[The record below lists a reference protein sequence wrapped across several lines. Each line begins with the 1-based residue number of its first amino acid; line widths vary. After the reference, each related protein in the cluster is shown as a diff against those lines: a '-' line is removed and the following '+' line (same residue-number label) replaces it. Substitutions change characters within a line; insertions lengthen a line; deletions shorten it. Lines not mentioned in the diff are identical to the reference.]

1 MSSSRVVSDFATPA
15 TRCVWSNGLHD
26 GDVISPTKSKFKLN
40 VTKCYKFKCASS
52 ITLFQ
57 IINDVGTL
65 LDPRN
70 KILIEMDYL
79 NCQ

>member
-1 MSSSRVVSDFATPA
+1 MSSLRVVLDFATRA
-15 TRCVWSNGLHD
+15 TRCGWSNGLHD
-26 GDVISPTKSKFKLN
+26 GDVISPARSKFKLN

-52 ITLFQ
+52 IMLFQ

-79 NCQ
+79 NFQ